1 MVEWVPEKI
10 SRTSGI
16 SQEKWFKASFEYLST
31 QIERCRSN
39 FRPGFFGAIA
49 FKFEPKMTVVIK
61 NLAQKVDFLTKC
73 RSNQDCRSICAG
85 TVANCL
91 CESIFDQDHP

>member
-1 MVEWVPEKI
+1 MYNCNMVEWVPEKI

-39 FRPGFFGAIA
+39 FCPGFFGAVT
-49 FKFEPKMTVVIK
+49 FKFGKTAVIIKM
-61 NLAQKVDFLTKC
+61 LL
-73 RSNQDCRSICAG
+73 
-85 TVANCL
+85 
-91 CESIFDQDHP
+91 